1 MTGESNQHIHSLTT
15 AHTFIVNYKYL
26 LGLNSATIIGAITT
40 CNHVIHLKSQASSIL
55 HLGLNNQNVH
65 KLTLGSQ
72 QSILLELTNDYPR
85 QWNYKSL
92 IHEFPNYV
100 SGLYPLAF
108 VESHFTCYLGT
119 FLGDIQVHSWTCTS
133 ADTAGFGGELQ
144 TLLHV
149 MEAVRCP
156 AQMPFRGRR
165 THPSAAVTRGC

>member
-1 MTGESNQHIHSLTT
+1 M
-15 AHTFIVNYKYL
+15 
-26 LGLNSATIIGAITT
+26 
-40 CNHVIHLKSQASSIL
+40 IHLKSQASSIL

-119 FLGDIQVHSWTCTS
+119 FSGDIQVHSWPCTS
-133 ADTAGFGGELQ
+133 ADTAGFGGGGG
-144 TLLHV
+144 TPDPTTCNGS
-149 MEAVRCP
+149 CP
-156 AQMPFRGRR
+156 VPRPDAL
-165 THPSAAVTRGC
+165 